1 MNIYVDEA
9 GLFVPPRT
17 GHRYSLVLALII
29 PTANEEE
36 LLYEFLRLRDQWP
49 HKAVEIKGSKLN
61 ESQSAEV
68 LRLLAVYSVIAEY
81 RVIDMA
87 LHPKPVVDEFKLR
100 QASALT
106 EHLTAE
112 HSVAVRQ
119 RMHQDAEIVRSMA
132 NQLFIQSFITI
143 DLILETLHTAINYF
157 AQRLPRELG
166 QFRWTIDGKD
176 RSPTRMEEI
185 WTALILPI
193 GQARSAQE
201 PFAKVEGFDYGHFS
215 PYEIMESTADEEMRK
230 HLEWMR
236 SALPFRKQVSGDL
249 RCIAARKILN
259 EDRKFADS
267 RSNLGLQ
274 LADIA
279 ASIICRA
286 YNGNLQLPGWR
297 DASKLLVRK
306 KIAPILQIGKAA
318 HYRRGLE
325 SRAAAVWRQLDAKS
339 QAMVLE

>member
-9 GLFVPPRT
+9 GLFIPPKI
-17 GHRYSLVLALII
+17 GHRYSLVLVLII

-36 LLYEFLRLRDQWP
+36 LLYEFLGLRDGWP
-49 HKAVEIKGSKLN
+49 NKAVEIKGSKLN
-61 ESQSAEV
+61 ESQAAEV
-68 LRLLAVYSVIAEY
+68 LRLLAVYSAIAEY

-87 LHPKPVVDEFKLR
+87 LHPKPVVDEFKVR

-106 EHLTAE
+106 EHLTDE
-112 HSVAVRQ
+112 HSLAVRQ
-119 RMHQDAEIVRSMA
+119 RMHQDGEIIRSMP
-132 NQLFIQSFITI
+132 NQLFIQAFTTI

-166 QFRWTIDGKD
+166 QFRWTIDRKD
-176 RSPTRMEEI
+176 QSPTRMEEI

-201 PFAKVEGFDYGHFS
+201 PFAKVEGFDYSHFA
-215 PYEIMESTADEEMRK
+215 PYEIVESTAHEQMRK
-230 HLEWMR
+230 HLERMR
-236 SALPFRKQVSGDL
+236 STLPFRKRIPGEL
-249 RCIAARKILN
+249 RCIAAGKILN
-259 EDRKFADS
+259 NDRKFAHS

-286 YNGNLQLPGWR
+286 YNGNLQSPGWR
-297 DASKLLVRK
+297 DASKLLARK
-306 KIAPILQIGKAA
+306 KTAPILQIGKAA

-325 SRAAAVWRQLDAKS
+325 SRAAAVWRQLDANS